1 MNSKTLSILEYDK
14 ILERLAS
21 YCAFSASV
29 ELAQNLKPTPSFK
42 EAQIRLQETTE
53 ARHLFSTNQ
62 TIGVGGAR
70 DVREQ
75 VKLASR
81 GGVLETQDLLDIKDT
96 LVSARRL
103 KNSIAKSDTDEHLYP
118 LLKKISEALPPPLG
132 LVDAITRTIS
142 DKGEVLDSASPKLAS
157 IRSERRVTHG
167 RLMSKLQKIISN
179 SKNAT
184 MLQEAIITQRDGR
197 YVIPLQAQFKGRIKG
212 IIHDQSSSGAT
223 LFIEPLTTVELNNQ
237 ERELQ
242 LAERDEERRVLAELC
257 AQIGEH
263 AEEITIGV
271 EALAELDLAFAKAK
285 YADVLDASE
294 PILFEGWQVGTLR
307 QAQDNELKASKIQT
321 LKLIEARHPLLD
333 PSTVVPL
340 DMTLDAETRALVITG
355 PNTGGK
361 TVALKTIG
369 LLALMAQSG
378 LHIPVMS
385 GSELPCFASVHADI
399 GDEQSIEQSLS
410 TFSGHIKNI
419 SQILKNADEKSLVIF
434 DELGAGTDPQEGAAL
449 ARAILSELLE
459 QGALAFVATHFP
471 ELKTFAHTTQKVV
484 NASLEFDLHTLRPT
498 YKLTIGLP
506 GRSNALAIAKRLGLP
521 ESVLV
526 AARSEIDP
534 DDIRADDLLND
545 IHRQHKVAQKERHK
559 AEKARMQA
567 HRLRRELTEKLS
579 TIEDERLEILEKAR
593 GEAENQIE
601 AVQAEIKAM
610 KRVLD
615 QAQQPLETIEEV
627 MEQVA
632 AAGKKVQKKAKRKPK
647 VVFEEEPTLSGT
659 PVVGE
664 KVRLLTLDTEGIVT
678 ALGEND
684 AEVQVGNL
692 RMRAKLVDLQ
702 RKGIQVDVGEEK
714 KIAKKTSSAV
724 STPSVTLPKM
734 ELDMRGQRAD
744 DALDM
749 LDRYIDQAYI
759 GGMPFV
765 RVIHGKGT
773 GRLREVVRE
782 ALQNNPYVK
791 SFEEGKAKE
800 GGAGVTVVKFAED

>member
-118 LLKKISEALPPPLG
+118 LLKKISEALPAPLG

-294 PILFEGWQVGTLR
+294 PILFEGWQVGR
-307 QAQDNELKASKIQT
+307 LKASKIQT

-378 LHIPVMS
+378 LHIPALS

-459 QGALAFVATHFP
+459 QGALAFVATHYP
-471 ELKTFAHTTQKVV
+471 ELKTFAHTTDKVV

-526 AARSEIDP
+526 AARGEIDP

-545 IHRQHKVAQKERHK
+545 IHRQRKVAQKERHK

-567 HRLRRELTEKLS
+567 HRLRRELTEKLEN
-579 TIEDERLEILEKAR
+579 IEDERLEILEKAR

-615 QAQQPLETIEEV
+615 QAQQPLESIEQV
-627 MEQVA
+627 LEQVA

-724 STPSVTLPKM
+724 RTPSVTLPKM

-800 GGAGVTVVKFAED
+800 GGAGVTVVKFAVD

>member
-333 PSTVVPL
+333 PSTVVSL

>member
-118 LLKKISEALPPPLG
+118 LLKKISEALPAPLG

-294 PILFEGWQVGTLR
+294 PILFEGWQVGR
-307 QAQDNELKASKIQT
+307 LKASKIQT

-378 LHIPVMS
+378 LHIPALS

-459 QGALAFVATHFP
+459 QGALAFVATHYP
-471 ELKTFAHTTQKVV
+471 ELKTFAHTTDKVV

-526 AARSEIDP
+526 AARGEIDP

-545 IHRQHKVAQKERHK
+545 IHRQRKVAQKERHK

-567 HRLRRELTEKLS
+567 HRLRRELTEKLEN
-579 TIEDERLEILEKAR
+579 IEDERLEILEKAR

-615 QAQQPLETIEEV
+615 QAQQPLESIEQV
-627 MEQVA
+627 LEQVA

-724 STPSVTLPKM
+724 RTPSVTLPKM

-749 LDRYIDQAYI
+749 LDRYIDQAYV

-800 GGAGVTVVKFAED
+800 GGAGVTVVKFAVD

>member
-103 KNSIAKSDTDEHLYP
+103 KNSIANSDTDEHLYP

-271 EALAELDLAFAKAK
+271 EALAELDLGFAKAK

-702 RKGIQVDVGEEK
+702 RKGTQVDVGEEK